1 VDGYQPALRERS
13 MDTYP
18 PIADH
23 GLIGDLQT
31 SALVATDGTIDWF
44 CCPRFDSPSVFA
56 SLLDTGR
63 GGYFSIQPETEGYVT
78 KQLYLPG
85 TAILITR
92 FLTEEGVGEVC
103 DFMPVIE
110 GDATD
115 RHRLVRLV
123 RVVRGEMRF
132 AMDCQPRFDYGR
144 AAHKTEITQ
153 NGVAFE
159 GGDGT
164 RLALHIARRQDIA
177 AEDAVP
183 VSHHGDGVRA
193 VVAATAGQVGGVI
206 LESAPDGPPQ
216 PLPTS
221 DLVELLDQ
229 TRDFWRDWIGRSTYK
244 GRWRENVERSAMT
257 LKLMTYKPTGAVVAA
272 PTAGL
277 PEQPGGERNWD
288 YRYTW
293 VRDGSFSVYALLG
306 LGYTEEAEGF
316 LRWLSAR
323 LADSATT
330 TGSGSPLQIMY
341 RVDGSPDIDEVELDH
356 LDGWRGSRPV
366 RIGNGAAT
374 QLQLDIYGEAL
385 DSVRLGDE
393 HGIPMTHAGWEN
405 LTRVIGWL
413 CDHWDQPDDG
423 IWETRGGR
431 EDFTYGRLMS
441 WVALDRAINL
451 ATSNARPADLDRWT
465 TVRDMIYRQVMD
477 RGWSAER
484 EAFVQHYRTNVLD
497 ASLLY
502 MPLVGFV
509 SPRDP
514 MWQSTLRAMDDELV
528 SDSLVYRYDPAAS
541 PDGLRGSEGTFTI
554 CTFWY
559 VDALALAGRLDDARL
574 TFEKMLTY
582 GNHLGLYSEEIGPT
596 GEQLGNFPQ
605 AFSHLSLI
613 RAAVN
618 LDYQL
623 DHGAGSV
630 GAVLGRRQTNVP

>member
-1 VDGYQPALRERS
+1 
-13 MDTYP
+13 MDAYP

-31 SALVATDGTIDWF
+31 SALVSTDGTIDWF

-56 SLLDTGR
+56 SLLDHQR
-63 GGYFSIQPETEGYVT
+63 GGFFSIRPEAEGYVT

-92 FLTEEGVGEVC
+92 FLTPDGVGEVC

-110 GDATD
+110 GEATD
-115 RHRLVRLV
+115 CHRLVRLV
-123 RVVRGEMRF
+123 RVVRGQMTFVLE
-132 AMDCQPRFDYGR
+132 CQPRFDYGR
-144 AAHKTEITQ
+144 KAHKTEITEH
-153 NGVAFE
+153 GVAFH
-159 GGDGT
+159 GDDGLE
-164 RLALHIARRQDIA
+164 LALHVSRRPGVAA
-177 AEDAVP
+177 AERVQVA
-183 VSHHGDGVRA
+183 HHDDGVRA
-193 VVAATAGQVGGVI
+193 VVTASAGDIGGVI
-206 LESAPDGPPQ
+206 LESAPAGPPRELT
-216 PLPTS
+216 PAE
-221 DLVELLDQ
+221 VEEMFYA
-229 TRDFWRDWIGRSTYK
+229 TREFWRDWIGRSTYK

-257 LKLMTYKPTGAVVAA
+257 LKLMTYKPTGALVAA

-316 LRWLSAR
+316 LRWLGAR
-323 LADSATT
+323 LLE
-330 TGSGSPLQIMY
+330 SGGVDGKRSPLQIMY
-341 RVDGSPDIDEVELDH
+341 RIDGDPDIAEEELDH
-356 LDGWRGSRPV
+356 FEGWRGSRPV

-374 QLQLDIYGEAL
+374 QLQLDIFGEAM

-393 HGIPMTHAGWEN
+393 HGIPMTHAGWNEI
-405 LTRVIGWL
+405 TRMTDWL

-441 WVALDRAINL
+441 WVAMDRAIHL
-451 ATSNARPADLDRWT
+451 ATTRARPADLNRWT
-465 TVRDMIYRQVMD
+465 TVRDMIYRQIMD
-477 RGWSAER
+477 RGWNDER
-484 EAFVQHYRTNVLD
+484 QAFVQHYRTNVLD
-497 ASLLY
+497 AALLY
-502 MPLVGFV
+502 MPLVGFI

-514 MWQSTLRAMDDELV
+514 MWESTLNAMDGELV
-528 SDSLVYRYDPAAS
+528 SDSLVYRYDPEAS
-541 PDGLRGSEGTFTI
+541 PDGLRGSEGTFSI

-559 VDALALAGRLDDARL
+559 VDALARAGRLNEARL

-605 AFSHLSLI
+605 AFSHLALI
-613 RAAVN
+613 SAAVN

-623 DHGAGSV
+623 DHGVGSV
-630 GAVLGRRQTNVP
+630 GDVLGRPRSAALSR

>member
-1 VDGYQPALRERS
+1 MDRYPA
-13 MDTYP
+13 
-18 PIADH
+18 IADH

-31 SALVATDGTIDWF
+31 SALVSTDGTVDWF

-56 SLLDTGR
+56 SLLDVQR
-63 GGYFSIQPETEGYVT
+63 GGHFSIRPQTDGYVT

-92 FLTEEGVGEVC
+92 FLTPDGVGEVL

-110 GDATD
+110 GDATE
-115 RHRLVRLV
+115 RHQLVRLV
-123 RVVRGEMRF
+123 RVVRGQMTFEL
-132 AMDCQPRFDYGR
+132 DCQPRFDYGR
-144 AAHKTEITQ
+144 RMHKTEISDH
-153 NGVAFE
+153 GVAFH
-159 GGDGT
+159 GDDG
-164 RLALHIARRQDIA
+164 LELVLHLARRPSRAAGSQARIA
-177 AEDAVP
+177 
-183 VSHHGDGVRA
+183 HHDEGVRA
-193 VVAATAGQVGGVI
+193 VVEARAGDIGGLI
-206 LESAPDGPPQ
+206 LESAPANGPR
-216 PLPTS
+216 
-221 DLVELLDQ
+221 ELAPAEVLGMFEQ
-229 TRDFWRDWIGRSTYK
+229 TRDYWRDWIGRSTYR
-244 GRWRENVERSAMT
+244 GRWREHVERSAMT
-257 LKLMTYKPTGAVVAA
+257 LKLMTYKPTGALVAA

-277 PEQPGGERNWD
+277 PEQAGGERNWD

-293 VRDGSFSVYALLG
+293 IRDGSFSVYALLG

-316 LRWLSAR
+316 LGWLSER
-323 LADSATT
+323 IADAP
-330 TGSGSPLQIMY
+330 SGNGASPLQIMY
-341 RVDGSPDIDEVELDH
+341 RVDGVAEIDEEELDH
-356 LDGWRGSRPV
+356 FEGWRGSRPV

-393 HGIPMTHAGWEN
+393 HGVPLTHALWDD
-405 LTRVIGWL
+405 LTHVIDWL

-441 WVALDRAINL
+441 WVALDRAITL
-451 ATSNARPADLDRWT
+451 ARSRARPADLSRWT
-465 TVRDMIYRQVMD
+465 TVRDMIYRQIIS
-477 RGWSAER
+477 RGWNAER
-484 EAFVQHYRTNVLD
+484 GAFVQHYRTQVLD

-528 SDSLVYRYDPAAS
+528 SDSLVYRYDPEAS
-541 PDGLRGSEGTFTI
+541 PDGLKGSEGTFSI

-559 VDALALAGRLDDARL
+559 VDALARAGRLDDARL

-582 GNHLGLYSEEIGPT
+582 ANHLGLYSEEIGPT

-605 AFSHLSLI
+605 AFSHLALI
-613 RAAVN
+613 SAAVN
-618 LDYQL
+618 LDYQIE
-623 DHGAGSV
+623 HGANAV
-630 GAVLGRRQTNVP
+630 GAVLGHRQTVP